1 MLFLDKVG
9 TKIDL
14 KLYLGTSAHGSVL
27 LTTRN
32 IDYLGYAARDSIKV
46 GNLEESEALTLLHTT
61 ATFIPS
67 SKIDS
72 LKIVRELG
80 MLALAI
86 TQAGV
91 FIRNERR
98 FDTYLDILQKHHE
111 QVLGKVP
118 GDGSEYSTSTYTA
131 FELSLKE
138 LPVVT
143 LELLNLCYFLHHSA
157 IPITLFERSI
167 GFGFMTCTV
176 RESSPSPKS
185 DAKFISMLEQI
196 LGSMWDRFAFGN
208 LVAPGTQ
215 ASLLNLSSD
224 GLFYSIHPSFKAIS
238 RTALVMWRM
247 NTSAWRDNSCSAQSN
262 QPKVAMRSVGSC
274 SLTPTSYRRPC
285 NRSMWFTRWRFT
297 DSTSR

>member
-176 RESSPSPKS
+176 HPR
-185 DAKFISMLEQI
+185 
-196 LGSMWDRFAFGN
+196 
-208 LVAPGTQ
+208 
-215 ASLLNLSSD
+215 LN
-224 GLFYSIHPSFKAIS
+224 
-238 RTALVMWRM
+238 
-247 NTSAWRDNSCSAQSN
+247 
-262 QPKVAMRSVGSC
+262 VGSV
-274 SLTPTSYRRPC
+274 RIR
-285 NRSMWFTRWRFT
+285 
-297 DSTSR
+297 

>member
-72 LKIVRELG
+72 PKIVRELG

-238 RTALVMWRM
+238 RTALVM
-247 NTSAWRDNSCSAQSN
+247 
-262 QPKVAMRSVGSC
+262 
-274 SLTPTSYRRPC
+274 
-285 NRSMWFTRWRFT
+285 
-297 DSTSR
+297 